1 MVKKVTP
8 VSISAKETI
17 SVLISQPKPDSE
29 KSPYF
34 ELEKKFTNVKLFFH
48 PFIKIESLTP
58 KEFRSQKINVLE
70 QTAVIFTSRNAID
83 QYFKLTEEMRLA
95 INQNTKY
102 FCISES
108 VALYLQKFILYR
120 KRKVFFGADGT
131 NKGMFDIINKYKD
144 SEKMLYVC
152 SENQQDNEIEN
163 WLKYHR
169 CDYRLGFMYRT
180 VSNDIK
186 EIFKKN
192 KFQIICLF
200 TRSGTKSLLENFPR
214 FKQGD
219 KVIGAFGANTI
230 EYTEQVGL
238 TVAIKAPVP
247 KYSSMVSALEN
258 YLNEASL

>member
-1 MVKKVTP
+1 MVKKVAP
-8 VSISAKETI
+8 VSTSAKETI
-17 SVLISQPKPDSE
+17 SVLISQPKPESE

-34 ELEKKFTNVKLFFH
+34 ELEKKFTNVKLYFH

-58 KEFRSQKINVLE
+58 KEFRQQKINVLE

-131 NKGMFDIINKYKD
+131 NKG
-144 SEKMLYVC
+144 
-152 SENQQDNEIEN
+152 
-163 WLKYHR
+163 
-169 CDYRLGFMYRT
+169 YRT

-200 TRSGTKSLLENFPR
+200 TRSGTNSLLENFPK

-219 KVIGAFGANTI
+219 KIIGAFGANTI
-230 EYTEQVGL
+230 EYTEQMGL
-238 TVAIKAPVP
+238 RVDIKAPVP
-247 KYSSMVSALEN
+247 KYSSMVSALEH